1 VHLEQT
7 GDAEVLS
14 DGGSGLWLA
23 HHLHGRV
30 NRGTWAGQIRGHRMT
45 RGTGHR
51 AARQYNRLQMLR
63 FLTSGESHGPQ
74 LTVIVEGVPA
84 GLSLDAARDIDPDLR
99 RRQGGHGRGK
109 RQQIEQDA
117 ARIVSGV
124 RGGRTLG
131 SPVTLVIENRDW
143 QNWKGPM
150 QVEARGFKSKRVT
163 RVRPGHADLAG
174 VLKFGFTDARDV
186 LERASARETAARVAA
201 GAVGRTL
208 LGALGVDLHSCVVR
222 IGDVEAPVPADTG
235 TDWDAVERSPVR
247 CADGAA
253 SGRMVAAI
261 DAARENGDTLGGSA
275 YVVASNV
282 PAGLG
287 SYVHWDRR
295 LDGLIAQAMCS
306 IPSVKGVELGAAVL
320 AARSPGSA
328 VHDEPRWDAEQ
339 GFHHLTNR
347 QGGLAGGVSDGE
359 SVWALVHFKPISTLL
374 HPLRSVDIGTGEE
387 INAHYER
394 SDICVVPAGAV
405 VAEAMLAWVLA
416 AAAVEKFGGDT
427 IAEVRRAA
435 AAHRRAVRR
444 LR

>member
-1 VHLEQT
+1 
-7 GDAEVLS
+7 
-14 DGGSGLWLA
+14 
-23 HHLHGRV
+23 
-30 NRGTWAGQIRGHRMT
+30 
-45 RGTGHR
+45 
-51 AARQYNRLQMLR
+51 MLR
-63 FLTSGESHGPQ
+63 FLTAGESHGPQ

-84 GLSLDAARDIDPDLR
+84 GLPLDSTRDIDPDLR

-109 RQQIEQDA
+109 RQQIEHDVAQ
-117 ARIVSGV
+117 IVSGV

-131 SPVTLVIENRDW
+131 SPITLVIPNRDW
-143 QNWKGPM
+143 ENWKGPM

-174 VLKFGFTDARDV
+174 VLKYGFNDARDV

-201 GAVGRTL
+201 GAVAR
-208 LGALGVDLHSCVVR
+208 ALVAAIGIDVHSCVIR
-222 IGDVEAPVPADTG
+222 IGAVHVDVPEDEVAWG
-235 TDWDAVERSPVR
+235 AVERSPVR
-247 CADGAA
+247 CADADA
-253 SGRMVAAI
+253 SSRMVAAI
-261 DAARENGDTLGGSA
+261 DAARDNGNTLGGTA
-275 YVVASNV
+275 YVSAANV

-306 IPSVKGVELGAAVL
+306 IPSVKGVELGAATL
-320 AARSPGSA
+320 AARSPGSE
-328 VHDEPRWDAEQ
+328 VHDVPRWDAEQ

-359 SVWALVHFKPISTLL
+359 PVWALVHFKPISTLL
-374 HPLRSVDIGTGEE
+374 HPLRSVDIATGAE

-416 AAAVEKFGGDT
+416 AATMETFGGDNL
-427 IAEVRRAA
+427 ADM
-435 AAHRRAVRR
+435 RRAVRAHRRSAGR

>member
-1 VHLEQT
+1 VAFEKASDPQMLRGVRGDSGGLVHARQSWV
-7 GDAEVLS
+7 GA
-14 DGGSGLWLA
+14 
-23 HHLHGRV
+23 
-30 NRGTWAGQIRGHRMT
+30 
-45 RGTGHR
+45 GTGR
-51 AARQYNRLQMLR
+51 GQFDRSALLAAGCWGTRQYNPLYMLR
-63 FLTSGESHGPQ
+63 FLTAGESHGPQ

-84 GLSLDAARDIDPDLR
+84 GLSLDSRRDIDPDLR

-117 ARIVSGV
+117 ARLVSGV
-124 RGGRTLG
+124 RGGKTLG

-143 QNWKGPM
+143 QNWQGPM
-150 QVEARGFKSKRVT
+150 QVEGPGFKSKRVT

-174 VLKFGFTDARDV
+174 VLKYGFTDARDV

-201 GAVGRTL
+201 GAVARTL
-208 LGALGVDLHSCVVR
+208 LGAVGVEVHSCVVR
-222 IGDVEAPVPADTG
+222 IGDVHIPVPAGDVA
-235 TDWDAVERSPVR
+235 WDAVEQSPVR
-247 CADGAA
+247 CPDPDA
-253 SGRMVAAI
+253 SERMVAAI
-261 DAARENGDTLGGSA
+261 DAAREAGDTLGGTA
-275 YVVASNV
+275 FVVASNV

-306 IPSVKGVELGAAVL
+306 IPSVKGVELGAALL
-320 AARSPGSA
+320 ASQSPGSA
-328 VHDEPRWDAEQ
+328 VHDEPRWDAEH

-359 SVWALVHFKPISTLL
+359 PVWALVHFKPISTLL
-374 HPLRSVDIGTGEE
+374 HPLRSVDIGSGEE

-416 AAAVEKFGGDT
+416 AAAVEKFGGDSLV
-427 IAEVRRAA
+427 EMRRAVA
-435 AAHRRAVRR
+435 SHRRAVLK

>member
-1 VHLEQT
+1 
-7 GDAEVLS
+7 
-14 DGGSGLWLA
+14 
-23 HHLHGRV
+23 
-30 NRGTWAGQIRGHRMT
+30 
-45 RGTGHR
+45 
-51 AARQYNRLQMLR
+51 MLR
-63 FLTSGESHGPQ
+63 FLTAGESHGPQ

-84 GLSLDAARDIDPDLR
+84 GLPLDAERDIDPDLR

-124 RGGRTLG
+124 RGGKTLG
-131 SPVTLVIENRDW
+131 SPVTLVIDNRDW
-143 QNWKGPM
+143 ENWRGPM
-150 QVEARGFKSKRVT
+150 QVEAAGFKSKRVT

-174 VLKFGFTDARDV
+174 VLKFGFSDARDV

-201 GAVGRTL
+201 GAVARAL
-208 LGALGVDLHSCVVR
+208 LDAVGVAIHSSVVR
-222 IGDVEAPVPADTG
+222 IGSVDAPVPNGGAR
-235 TDWDAVERSPVR
+235 WDAVERSPVR
-247 CADGAA
+247 CADPGA
-253 SGRMVAAI
+253 SERMVAAI
-261 DAARENGDTLGGSA
+261 DTAREAGDTLGGTA

-287 SYVHWDRR
+287 SYVQWDRR

-306 IPSVKGVELGAAVL
+306 IPSVKGVELGAAVI
-320 AARSPGSA
+320 ASQSPGSA
-328 VHDEPRWDAEQ
+328 VHDEPRWDAQ
-339 GFHHLTNR
+339 HGFHHLTNR
-347 QGGLAGGVSDGE
+347 QGGLAGGMSDGE
-359 SVWALVHFKPISTLL
+359 PVWALVHFKPISTLL
-374 HPLRSVDIGTGEE
+374 HPLRSVDIGSGKE

-427 IAEVRRAA
+427 LAEVRRAA

>member
-1 VHLEQT
+1 MRFEKTRQAQILRRRHP
-7 GDAEVLS
+7 
-14 DGGSGLWLA
+14 GGRLA
-23 HHLHGRV
+23 HRLQCPV
-30 NRGTWAGQIRGHRMT
+30 LRGTQTGQIRGD
-45 RGTGHR
+45 GGR
-51 AARQYNRLQMLR
+51 AENSASGARQYNPLQMLR
-63 FLTSGESHGPQ
+63 FLTAGESHGPQ

-84 GLSLDAARDIDPDLR
+84 GLSLDAVRDIDPDLR

-150 QVEARGFKSKRVT
+150 QVESRGFKSKRVT

-208 LGALGVDLHSCVVR
+208 LGVVGVDVRSCVVR
-222 IGDVEAPVPADTG
+222 IGDVHVPVPDGAV
-235 TDWDAVERSPVR
+235 DWNAVESSPVR
-247 CADGAA
+247 CADAEA
-253 SGRMVAAI
+253 SERMVAAI
-261 DAARENGDTLGGSA
+261 DAARENGDTLGGTA
-275 YVVASNV
+275 FVVASNV

-295 LDGLIAQAMCS
+295 LDGLLAQAMCS

-320 AARSPGSA
+320 AAQSPGSA

-359 SVWALVHFKPISTLL
+359 PVWALVHFKPISTLL
-374 HPLRSVDIGTGEE
+374 HPLRSVDIGSGEE

-416 AAAVEKFGGDT
+416 AAALEKFGGDT
-427 IAEVRRAA
+427 VGEMRRAA
-435 AAHRRAVRR
+435 TAHRRAIRR

>member
-1 VHLEQT
+1 LR
-7 GDAEVLS
+7 ALAILA
-14 DGGSGLWLA
+14 GGCW
-23 HHLHGRV
+23 
-30 NRGTWAGQIRGHRMT
+30 GT
-45 RGTGHR
+45 
-51 AARQYNRLQMLR
+51 RQYNPLYMLR
-63 FLTSGESHGPQ
+63 FLTAGESHGPQ

-84 GLSLDAARDIDPDLR
+84 GLSLDSRRDIDPDLR

-124 RGGRTLG
+124 RGGKTLG

-143 QNWKGPM
+143 QNWQGPM
-150 QVEARGFKSKRVT
+150 QVEAPGFKSKRVT

-201 GAVGRTL
+201 GAVARAL
-208 LGALGVDLHSCVVR
+208 LRAVGVDVHSCVIR
-222 IGDVEAPVPADTG
+222 IGDVHIPVPVGDVS
-235 TDWDAVERSPVR
+235 WDAVERSPVR
-247 CADGAA
+247 CPDPDA
-253 SGRMVAAI
+253 SESMVAAI
-261 DAARENGDTLGGSA
+261 DAAREAGDTLGGTA
-275 YVVASNV
+275 FVVASNV

-320 AARSPGSA
+320 ASQSPGSA
-328 VHDEPRWDAEQ
+328 VHDEPRWDTEH

-359 SVWALVHFKPISTLL
+359 PVWALVHFKPISTLL
-374 HPLRSVDIGTGEE
+374 HPLRSVDIGSGEE

-416 AAAVEKFGGDT
+416 AAAVEKFGGDSVVE
-427 IAEVRRAA
+427 IRRAA
-435 AAHRRAVRR
+435 AAHRRAVLK

>member
-1 VHLEQT
+1 
-7 GDAEVLS
+7 
-14 DGGSGLWLA
+14 
-23 HHLHGRV
+23 
-30 NRGTWAGQIRGHRMT
+30 
-45 RGTGHR
+45 
-51 AARQYNRLQMLR
+51 MLR
-63 FLTSGESHGPQ
+63 FLTAGESHGPQ

-84 GLSLDAARDIDPDLR
+84 GISLDARRDIDPDLR

-109 RQQIEQDA
+109 RQQIEHDA

-124 RGGRTLG
+124 RGGKTLG
-131 SPVTLVIENRDW
+131 SPITLVIENRDSE
-143 QNWKGPM
+143 NWRGPM
-150 QVEARGFKSKRVT
+150 QVEARGFKSKHVT

-174 VLKFGFTDARDV
+174 VLKYGFGDARDV

-208 LGALGVDLHSCVVR
+208 LAAIGVEVHSCVVR
-222 IGDVEAPVPADTG
+222 IGDVHVDAPDADVR
-235 TDWDAVERSPVR
+235 WDAVERSPVR
-247 CADGAA
+247 CLDEAA
-253 SGRMVAAI
+253 STRMVAAI
-261 DAARENGDTLGGSA
+261 DAARERGDTLGGTA

-306 IPSVKGVELGAAVL
+306 IPSVKGVELGAAAL
-320 AARSPGSA
+320 AARSPGSE
-328 VHDEPRWDAEQ
+328 VHDEPRWDANR

-359 SVWALVHFKPISTLL
+359 PVWALVHFKPISTLL
-374 HPLRSVDIGTGEE
+374 HPLRSVDIHTGAE

-416 AAAVEKFGGDT
+416 AAAIEKFGGDT
-427 IAEVRRAA
+427 AGELRRAA
-435 AAHRRAVRR
+435 AAHRRAITR